1 MVVRRINP
9 LSIAKIA
16 GLLYAILGL
25 IVGAF
30 MSLIFGAIGSFGMAS
45 HEMPPMFGMLM
56 GAGSI
61 VALPIFY
68 GVLGFVGSALAA
80 MIYNGLA
87 GFVGGIEID
96 VDVTAAPR

>member
-9 LSIAKIA
+9 LSIAKVA

-30 MSLIFGAIGSFGMAS
+30 MSLIFGAIGSLGMAS
-45 HEMPPMFGMLM
+45 HEAPPMVGMLM

-61 VALPIFY
+61 VMLPIFY
-68 GVLGFVGSALAA
+68 GVVGFVASGLGA

-96 VDVTAAPR
+96 VDVAPAPR